1 MTSGVATPGDVTPR
15 CRHAGRDTG
24 CCGGCQWQ
32 HVPYPEQLARKR
44 DALDL
49 LLRQHDPQ
57 LPPVAAVVP
66 MPVGADGMPWHFRH
80 KSAFVFDRGPSGALV
95 MGHYAAGARTVVP
108 VDECPVHSERANRIA
123 FRLRDELARA
133 RVPAAGADLSGV
145 LRHLIIRT
153 SHDDRDAVA
162 MLVVTKNAPALRKP
176 VRALLASPDRPD
188 GFFVNLHDRPS
199 AYMVGRETL
208 RIDGH
213 AHVRE
218 RRVGPTFLVAP
229 TAFFQT
235 NPTAAA
241 ALVDIVLAHVPDE
254 ATRVLDLY
262 SGSGLFSLPLAGRG
276 HQVTAVEEN
285 PQAVADASRNLD
297 VNRMDPRAVRLIGGR
312 VEDALPGV
320 SRQTFD
326 VVVLDPPRQGC
337 PPGVLHAVFTG
348 LAPERAIYVSCNP
361 EALAAELPQILEAGY
376 AVASVEPVDMFPH
389 TPHVEAVVVFDRV
402 RAARDTGARMPRRR

>member
-1 MTSGVATPGDVTPR
+1 
-15 CRHAGRDTG
+15 
-24 CCGGCQWQ
+24 
-32 HVPYPEQLARKR
+32 
-44 DALDL
+44 
-49 LLRQHDPQ
+49 
-57 LPPVAAVVP
+57 
-66 MPVGADGMPWHFRH
+66 MPVGDDGMPWHFRH
-80 KSAFVFDRGPSGALV
+80 KSAFVFDRSASGALV
-95 MGHYAAGARTVVP
+95 MGHYAAAGRTVVP

-123 FRLRDELARA
+123 FRLRNELARA
-133 RVPAAGADLSGV
+133 RVPAAGDDLSGV
-145 LRHLIIRT
+145 LRHLIVRT

-162 MLVVTKNAPALRKP
+162 MLVVTKNVPALRKP
-176 VRALLASPDRPD
+176 VRALLASADRPD

-199 AYMVGRETL
+199 SYMVGRETL

-218 RRVGPTFLVAP
+218 RRVGPSFLAAP

-235 NPTAAA
+235 NPTA
-241 ALVDIVLAHVPDE
+241 
-254 ATRVLDLY
+254 
-262 SGSGLFSLPLAGRG
+262 
-276 HQVTAVEEN
+276 VEEN
-285 PQAVADASRNLD
+285 SQAVADATRNLD
-297 VNRMDPRAVRLIGGR
+297 VNRMDWRAVRLVGGR

-326 VVVLDPPRQGC
+326 VVVLDPLRLGC
-337 PPGVLHAVFTG
+337 PPGVLHAVLTG

-402 RAARDTGARMPRRR
+402 RAARCREVRVPRRR